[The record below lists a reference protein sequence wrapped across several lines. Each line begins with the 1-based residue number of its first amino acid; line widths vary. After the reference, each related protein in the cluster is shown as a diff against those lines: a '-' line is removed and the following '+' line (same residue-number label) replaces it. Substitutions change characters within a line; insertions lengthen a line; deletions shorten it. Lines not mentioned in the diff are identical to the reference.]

1 MKILIGYDGS
11 PFADAAIDDLQSA
24 GLPPDARALVLSVAD
39 VWPAMP
45 PLYRE
50 SLTPGPTETSLAVID
65 SARRMADRAQAEA
78 AAMAE
83 AARQRVAGLF
93 PGWRVDAE
101 AVSDSPASAI
111 TERAESWGA
120 DLIS

>member
-1 MKILIGYDGS
+1 MKLLIGYDGS
-11 PFADAAIDDLQSA
+11 PFADAAIDDLRRA
-24 GLPPDARALVLSVAD
+24 GAPAGGRGPVRSVAD

-50 SLTPGPTETSLAVID
+50 SLTPGPTETSLAVVD
-65 SARRMADRAQAEA
+65 AARAMSDRAQAEA
-78 AAMAE
+78 ATMAE
-83 AARQRVAGLF
+83 AARTRVARLF

-120 DLIS
+120 